1 MTEVAVADADT
12 RKRASPGELGI
23 SKIIEGTR
31 VEHRLAG
38 RSAGAPIFG
47 DLAAGY
53 DAKIVKKRRVIE
65 AAQRILVEDGNL
77 LPLARIVELV
87 GIDGVELA
95 FIPGRFLGQRERIS
109 LALALDALDL

>member
-12 RKRASPGELGI
+12 RKGASPGELGI
-23 SKIIEGTR
+23 SKIIESTR

-53 DAKIVKKRRVIE
+53 DAKIVKKCRVIE
-65 AAQRILVEDGNL
+65 SAQRVFVEDWDL

-87 GIDGVELA
+87 GINGVELV
-95 FIPGRFLGQRERIS
+95 FIPDRFLGQRE
-109 LALALDALDL
+109 